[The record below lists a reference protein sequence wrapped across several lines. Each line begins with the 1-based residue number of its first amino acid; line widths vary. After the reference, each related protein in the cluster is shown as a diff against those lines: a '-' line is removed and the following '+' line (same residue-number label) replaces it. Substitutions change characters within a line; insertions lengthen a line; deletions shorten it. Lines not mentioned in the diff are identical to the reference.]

1 MRKFSDYLNTTII
14 DNDFFYERDWE
25 VEMEMYAYVLKDLLI
40 YIVVLT
46 HLLQK

>member
-25 VEMEMYAYVLKDLLI
+25 VEMEMNTYVLKDLLI